1 MKYAALF
8 VSLSTCLSIPCD
20 AAFFAAA
27 VENDS
32 VFIEQDE
39 DPLLTVLN
47 EYSGFLLDL
56 RQSGENLTDEIAV
69 MWIAEISNLVEG
81 SSNVLVMQS
90 GLVAI
95 MSLHNQME
103 EWEQSEQTC
112 LQAIQIALDDST
124 RLMRLGDLFA
134 IQSAMDMEF
143 ARFDGLAER
152 WKTFEK
158 LDELLRNYIKT
169 NGLDQVEP
177 SAFNLY
183 RWAAE
188 EKIRLLFAQEKY
200 LEAAAQSDW
209 LLEIFGSPLLRTQ
222 NPIGRHVIR
231 HYRSL
236 SASIKLGHDDVLG
249 AMESLRL
256 GEIFSADVED
266 AAMAYGLS
274 GGISFATASKFVMSL
289 NWDEYDDL
297 NAIDL
302 AVSHARRAMDYL
314 RDENEGYLQEGLTV
328 IDSHDVVLAFLLLE
342 EVVSPMLEK
351 EPGLFER
358 VPLSMHLPSD
368 KKALLKVASK
378 LLVDFL
384 VLDGQNETASQYI
397 LLMKQK
403 FTNVNRD

>member
-1 MKYAALF
+1 MKHAALL
-8 VSLSTCLSIPCD
+8 VSLLTCLSISCG
-20 AAFFAAA
+20 AAIFTVA
-27 VENDS
+27 VGKDS
-32 VFIEQDE
+32 MFIGQDE
-39 DPLLTVLN
+39 DPLLAVLN
-47 EYSGFLLDL
+47 EYSDFLLDL
-56 RQSGENLTDEIAV
+56 RQSGEGLTDEIAV
-69 MWIAEISNLVEG
+69 VWIVRISGLVEE

-90 GLVAI
+90 GLVTV
-95 MSLHNQME
+95 MSLHNWME
-103 EWEQSEQTC
+103 EWEQSEQAC

-134 IQSAMDMEF
+134 IQSAMDMES
-143 ARFDGLAER
+143 ARFDGLAGR

-158 LDELLRNYIKT
+158 LDELFHNYVKT
-169 NGLDQVEP
+169 NGLGQVEP

-183 RWAAE
+183 RWAVE
-188 EKIRLLFAQEKY
+188 EKIRVLFAQEKY
-200 LEAAAQSDW
+200 LEAAAQSDC
-209 LLEIFGSPLLRTQ
+209 LLEIFGSPLLRTRS
-222 NPIGRHVIR
+222 PIGRHVIR

-236 SASIKLGHDDVLG
+236 SASIKLGQDDVLG

-256 GEIFSADVED
+256 GGIFSTDVED

-274 GGISFATASKFVMSL
+274 GGISFSTASKFVMSL

-297 NAIDL
+297 DALDL
-302 AVSHARRAMDYL
+302 AVSHARRAMEYL

-358 VPLSMHLPSD
+358 VPLSMHLPSE
-368 KKALLKVASK
+368 KKSLLKIASK

-384 VLDGQNETASQYI
+384 VLDGQSETASQYI
-397 LLMKQK
+397 LLMKEK
-403 FTNVNRD
+403 FANVNRD